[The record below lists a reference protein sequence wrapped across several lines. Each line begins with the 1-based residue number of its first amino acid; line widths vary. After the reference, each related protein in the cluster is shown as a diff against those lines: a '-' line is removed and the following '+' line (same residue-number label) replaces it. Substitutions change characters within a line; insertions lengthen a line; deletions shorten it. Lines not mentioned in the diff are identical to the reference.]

1 VPTDIP
7 SEDHM
12 ISEVVIQMGRDKRLI
27 DRRVYTIF
35 DWMNEVGGF
44 YGFIQLLVSMVLP
57 LFQVWTLE
65 KTLIRKLFKIE
76 LSGPQKA
83 RKRSQDDA

>member
-1 VPTDIP
+1 MPTDFP
-7 SEDHM
+7 DEDHM
-12 ISEVVIQMGRDKRLI
+12 ISEILIQMGRDKRLI

-65 KTLIRKLFKIE
+65 KNLIRKLFKIE
-76 LSGPQKA
+76 LSGAKKA
-83 RKRSQDDA
+83 IKRSQDDA